1 MDESKGEMG
10 GVNGIRGA
18 ANGHAWEYYRGRL
31 AGAQAVQPP
40 FSFSKPLHRV
50 RRHWICA
57 PKLLYK
63 TGQVRD
69 EENCLAAI

>member
-10 GVNGIRGA
+10 GVNGIRGQPT
-18 ANGHAWEYYRGRL
+18 GTPGSTTGGRL
-31 AGAQAVQPP
+31 PGAQAVQPP
-40 FSFSKPLHRV
+40 FSYSKPLHRV